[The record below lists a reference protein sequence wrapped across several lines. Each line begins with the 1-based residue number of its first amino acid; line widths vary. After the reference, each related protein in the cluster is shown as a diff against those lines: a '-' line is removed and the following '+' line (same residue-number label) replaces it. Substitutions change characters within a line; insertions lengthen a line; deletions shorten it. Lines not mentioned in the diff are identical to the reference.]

1 MNYLITGCAG
11 FIGSN
16 LIDKL
21 LENKDIKLI
30 GIDNLNNFYDKAI
43 KEKNIKDALKNK
55 NFIFIKNDLLDIE
68 SLDNIFNNYDIN
80 SVIHLAGYGGVRPSI
95 DNPKLYID
103 NNIIATLNILE
114 CMKKYEVK
122 NIIFASS
129 SSVYG
134 NSKESTFTET
144 LKVSEPISPYAMT
157 KIACEELLFTYHKL
171 YNIDVIA
178 LRFFT
183 VYGRRQRPDLAI
195 HKFTKLIFEEKP
207 IPVFGDGSTRRDY
220 TYIDDILFG
229 IISAINYEDKN
240 YYQIINLGGGEPV
253 SLEEMIKVLENTI
266 GKKAIIERKS
276 MQKGDVIK
284 TVADIT
290 KARKLLN
297 FSPSTRFKDG
307 IKLFIDWYKESI
319 LCKKK

>member
-1 MNYLITGCAG
+1 MNYFITGCAG

-21 LENKDIKLI
+21 LENKDNKLI
-30 GIDNLNNFYDKAI
+30 GIDNLNNFYDKTI
-43 KEKNIKDALKNK
+43 KEKNIEEALKNN
-55 NFIFIKNDLLDIE
+55 NFIFIKDDLLNAE
-68 SLDNIFNNYDIN
+68 SLNKIFESYNIDI
-80 SVIHLAGYGGVRPSI
+80 VIHLAGYGGVRPSI

-122 NIIFASS
+122 KIIFASS

-134 NSKESTFTET
+134 NSKESIFTET

-157 KIACEELLFTYHKL
+157 KIACEELLYTYHKL
-171 YNIDVIA
+171 YNINVLA

-195 HKFTKLIFEEKP
+195 HKFTKLIFEGKP
-207 IPVFGDGSTRRDY
+207 IPVFGDGSTKRDY
-220 TYIDDILFG
+220 TYIDDIIKG
-229 IISAINYEDKN
+229 IISAINYASEN
-240 YYQIINLGGGEPV
+240 YYEIINLGGGEPV
-253 SLEEMIKVLENTI
+253 NLEEMIRILENTI

-290 KARKLLN
+290 KAKKLLN
-297 FSPSTRFKDG
+297 FLPSTRFKYG
-307 IKLFIDWYKESI
+307 IKLFIDWYKNHN
-319 LCKKK
+319 CF

>member
-1 MNYLITGCAG
+1 MNYFITGCAG

-21 LENKDIKLI
+21 LENKDNKLI
-30 GIDNLNNFYDKAI
+30 GIDNLNNFYDKTI
-43 KEKNIKDALKNK
+43 KEENIEEALKNN
-55 NFIFIKNDLLDIE
+55 NFVFIKDDLLNAEGLNKIFESYNIDI
-68 SLDNIFNNYDIN
+68 
-80 SVIHLAGYGGVRPSI
+80 VIHLAGYGGVRPSI

-122 NIIFASS
+122 KIIFASS

-134 NSKESTFTET
+134 NSKESIFTET

-157 KIACEELLFTYHKL
+157 KIASEELLYTYHKL
-171 YNIDVIA
+171 YNINVLA

-195 HKFTKLIFEEKP
+195 HKFTKLIFEENP
-207 IPVFGDGSTRRDY
+207 IPVFGDGSTKRDY
-220 TYIDDILFG
+220 TYIDDIIKG
-229 IISAINYEDKN
+229 IISAINYADEN
-240 YYQIINLGGGEPV
+240 YYEIINLGGGEPV
-253 SLEEMIKVLENTI
+253 NLEEMIRILENTI

-290 KARKLLN
+290 KAKKLLN

-307 IKLFIDWYKESI
+307 IKLFIDWYKI
-319 LCKKK
+319 YNCF

>member
-21 LENKDIKLI
+21 LESKDNKLV
-30 GIDNLNNFYDKAI
+30 GIDNLNDFYDKKI
-43 KEKNIKDALKNK
+43 KEKNIEDALKNK
-55 NFIFIKNDLLDIE
+55 NFIFIKDDLLNIE
-68 SLDNIFNNYDIN
+68 SLNKIFESYKIDI
-80 SVIHLAGYGGVRPSI
+80 VIHLAGYGGVRPSI
-95 DNPKLYID
+95 DNPRLYID

-114 CMKKYEVK
+114 CMKKYEIK

-129 SSVYG
+129 SSIYG
-134 NSKESTFTET
+134 NSKESVFTET

-157 KIACEELLFTYHKL
+157 KMACEELLYTYHKL
-171 YNIDVIA
+171 YNINVLA

-207 IPVFGDGSTRRDY
+207 IPVFGDGSTKRDY
-220 TYIDDILFG
+220 TYIDDIIEG
-229 IISAINYEDKN
+229 IISAANYLDNN
-240 YYQIINLGGGEPV
+240 YYEIINLGGGEPV
-253 SLEEMIKVLENTI
+253 SLEEMISVLENTI

-284 TVADIT
+284 TVSDIT
-290 KARKLLN
+290 KAKKLLN
-297 FSPSTRFKDG
+297 FSPSTKFKDG
-307 IKLFIDWYKESI
+307 IKLFIDWYKNYN
-319 LCKKK
+319 CF

>member
-21 LENKDIKLI
+21 LESKDNKLV
-30 GIDNLNNFYDKAI
+30 GIDNLNDFYDKKI
-43 KEKNIKDALKNK
+43 KEKNIEDALKNK
-55 NFIFIKNDLLDIE
+55 NFIFIKDDLLNIE
-68 SLDNIFNNYDIN
+68 SLNKIFESYKIDI
-80 SVIHLAGYGGVRPSI
+80 VIHLAGYGGVRPSI
-95 DNPKLYID
+95 DNPRLYID

-114 CMKKYEVK
+114 CMKKYEIK

-134 NSKESTFTET
+134 NSKESVFTET

-157 KIACEELLFTYHKL
+157 KMACEELLYTYHKL
-171 YNIDVIA
+171 YNINVLA

-207 IPVFGDGSTRRDY
+207 IPVFGDGSTKRDY
-220 TYIDDILFG
+220 TYIDDIIEG
-229 IISAINYEDKN
+229 IISAANYSDNN
-240 YYQIINLGGGEPV
+240 YYEIINLGGGEPV
-253 SLEEMIKVLENTI
+253 SLEEMISVLENTI

-284 TVADIT
+284 TVSDIT
-290 KARKLLN
+290 KAKKLLN
-297 FSPSTRFKDG
+297 FSPSTKFKDG
-307 IKLFIDWYKESI
+307 IKLFIDWYKNYN
-319 LCKKK
+319 CF

>member
-16 LIDKL
+16 LTDKL

-30 GIDNLNNFYDKAI
+30 GIDNLNNFYDKNI
-43 KEKNIKDALKNK
+43 KENNIKNALKNK
-55 NFIFIKNDLLDIE
+55 NFIFIKSDLLDIE
-68 SLDNIFNNYDIN
+68 SLYNIFDNHNIET
-80 SVIHLAGYGGVRPSI
+80 VIHLAGYGGVRPSI

-103 NNIIATLNILE
+103 NNIISTLNILE

-122 NIIFASS
+122 KIIFASS

-134 NSKESTFTET
+134 NSKESIFTET

-157 KIACEELLFTYHKL
+157 KIACEELLFAYHKL

-195 HKFTKLIFEEKP
+195 YKFTKLIFEEKP

-220 TYIDDILFG
+220 TYIDDILLG
-229 IISAINYEDKN
+229 IISAINYTDEN

-253 SLEEMIKVLENTI
+253 SLEEMINILENTI
-266 GKKAIIERKS
+266 GKKAIIDRKS

-284 TVADIT
+284 TAADIT
-290 KARKLLN
+290 KAKKLLN
-297 FSPSTRFKDG
+297 FYPSTKFKDG
-307 IKLFIDWYKESI
+307 IRLFIDWYKESF
-319 LCKKK
+319 L

>member
-21 LENKDIKLI
+21 LESKDNKLV
-30 GIDNLNNFYDKAI
+30 GIDNLNDFYDKKI
-43 KEKNIKDALKNK
+43 KEKNIEDALKNK
-55 NFIFIKNDLLDIE
+55 NFIFIKDDLLNIE
-68 SLDNIFNNYDIN
+68 SLNKIFESYKIDI
-80 SVIHLAGYGGVRPSI
+80 VIHLAGYGGVRPSI
-95 DNPKLYID
+95 DNPRLYID

-114 CMKKYEVK
+114 CMKKYEIK

-134 NSKESTFTET
+134 NSKESVFTET

-157 KIACEELLFTYHKL
+157 KMACEELLYTYHKL
-171 YNIDVIA
+171 YNINVLA

-207 IPVFGDGSTRRDY
+207 IPVFGDGSTKRDY
-220 TYIDDILFG
+220 TYIDDIIEG
-229 IISAINYEDKN
+229 IISATNYLDNN
-240 YYQIINLGGGEPV
+240 YYEIINLGGGEPV
-253 SLEEMIKVLENTI
+253 SLEEMISVLENTI

-284 TVADIT
+284 TVSDIT
-290 KARKLLN
+290 KAKKLLN
-297 FSPSTRFKDG
+297 FSPSTKFKDG
-307 IKLFIDWYKESI
+307 IKLFIDWYKNYN
-319 LCKKK
+319 CF